1 MDGSSQHTAGRAT
14 SVHLGCGEV
23 LWLCVLNLAAPLCA
37 QCLVT
42 DEWCQEAGSPYTVKE
57 ASLFVPYH
65 WPFATGD
72 SLNGTDL
79 MGCGFATSKSP
90 DSHPGAPVVD
100 AVVATNAPK
109 CRASL
114 LSLLQHECP
123 NHTVQCELREPRA
136 HSSPTE
142 GKVELLSAP
151 RLCAPHGTMWPRA
164 GRQCWWLQIAMVW
177 VTHHTEKCSCALRK
191 ASLVQRPLLEQ
202 HGPQNCV
209 LILSEAM
216 QVLSQP
222 GDSPGHPTAPV
233 AAGNAVV
240 LFLL

>member
-42 DEWCQEAGSPYTVKE
+42 DEWCQEAGSLYTVKE

-90 DSHPGAPVVD
+90 DSHLGAPVVD
-100 AVVATNAPK
+100 AVVATNAM

-151 RLCAPHGTMWPRA
+151 RLCAPHGTVWPRA

-202 HGPQNCV
+202 HGPQNCE